1 MKTLILGA
9 SDNPERYAYQ
19 ALRLLRHYEHE
30 VVAIGNRTAKVLD
43 VAIHNTP
50 QNTGGI
56 DTITIYLRPD
66 RQTAYYDYILSLQP
80 RRIIFNPGAENAE
93 LEQKAQ
99 QNGIKTENACTLVL
113 LRTGQY

>member
-9 SDNPERYAYQ
+9 SDKPERYAYQ

-30 VVAIGNRTAKVLD
+30 VVAIGNRTTKVGD
-43 VAIHNTP
+43 VAIHSTP
-50 QNTGGI
+50 QNAVDI